1 MNFFFLNLNKIELL
15 TNNFI
20 YDLKLWQ
27 TFNHSI
33 KCIRERVTL
42 LVLIHI
48 ALVQRIILY
57 KTMYTRRIY
66 IWNMGRKHTDTH

>member
-1 MNFFFLNLNKIELL
+1 MNFTLNLNKLELL

-33 KCIRERVTL
+33 TRIRERVAL
-42 LVLIHI
+42 LVL
-48 ALVQRIILY
+48 
-57 KTMYTRRIY
+57 M
-66 IWNMGRKHTDTH
+66 HTAFL